1 MGAMFEMKK
10 FPLILWA
17 VVLLCFPAYAV
28 RQERPHTYQKKTAVY
43 QKRQKT
49 YTRNTIPKTTDYQ
62 ESEKNQTQ
70 KDGGKP
76 AAFPVPNK
84 YALPN
89 ANAYA
94 TVSRN
99 QPAVDV
105 KVERKEVDYVLK
117 DGAFSCDS
125 EKATAD
131 GCTRY
136 KTKWSASVDCAKP
149 SVALTAKEVLVEI
162 DLNKQ
167 HPKGSCLFDLTL
179 KHELTHLSLNRKTLD
194 TVLKTAASEILTA
207 FQAMQRQGNSCEEI
221 KRSVFELSRHYADIF
236 IKEQEK
242 QNNLIDGDGHYK
254 YQNEQCAGKD

>member
-49 YTRNTIPKTTDYQ
+49 YTRNTIPKTTDYK

-70 KDGGKP
+70 KDGEKP

-89 ANAYA
+89 VNAYA

-125 EKATAD
+125 EKATAG

-136 KTKWSASVDCAKP
+136 KTKWSAAVDCAKP

-207 FQAMQRQGNSCEEI
+207 FQVMQRQGNSCEEI

-242 QNNLIDGDGHYK
+242 QNNLIDDDGHYK

>member
-1 MGAMFEMKK
+1 MKK

-49 YTRNTIPKTTDYQ
+49 YTRNTIPKTTDYK

-70 KDGGKP
+70 KDGEKP

-89 ANAYA
+89 SNAYA

-125 EKATAD
+125 EKATVD

-136 KTKWSASVDCAKP
+136 KTKWSAVVDCAKP
-149 SVALTAKEVLVEI
+149 SVALTAKEVFVEI

-221 KRSVFELSRHYADIF
+221 KRSVFEQVRKYAAVF
-236 IKEQEK
+236 SKEQDR
-242 QNNLIDGDGHYK
+242 QNNLIDGAEHYK
-254 YQNEQCAGKD
+254 YQSEQCAGKD